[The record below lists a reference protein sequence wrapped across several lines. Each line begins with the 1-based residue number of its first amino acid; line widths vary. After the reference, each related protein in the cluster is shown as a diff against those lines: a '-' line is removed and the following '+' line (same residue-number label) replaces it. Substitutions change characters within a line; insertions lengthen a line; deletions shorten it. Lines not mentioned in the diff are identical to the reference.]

1 VIDFDIKKLRVEHVM
16 IKSVSGALGGTVTI
30 LDKARSTDKHEV
42 FTKVRVPVAVA
53 RGFAKTYEM
62 RAYMKPVLGA
72 IVYYDGHVV
81 ALERHPL
88 GNLAQEVTEGVNG
101 LVTWQSQSEI
111 NIEGFLSVVTSLGTW
126 FVDGTYVYTFADD
139 AIDNATNM
147 NDDGTFRQVKATAV
161 KLADLAFK
169 DIAASERV
177 SLAYYTKTG
186 DYTITAPIWKTLEKI
201 GSKELEKATDDESV
215 TYLSVD
221 MGQFDKIDEHL
232 CVNLSFAL
240 KAGRELSDVFGYDSI
255 QPLNLPELMLQLRT
269 VNLPNVAS
277 TVKTT
282 YDTGLPFTH
291 AVAWLIGLSRRV
303 ETLNSYMVVRSLLRY
318 LTTRGVYRK
327 GAFNSDSIFCVG
339 RTADNVPLMSLAV
352 ATDKE

>member
-1 VIDFDIKKLRVEHVM
+1 MIDFDIKKLRVEHVM

-30 LDKARSTDKHEV
+30 LDKKRSTDKNEV

-53 RGFAKTYEM
+53 RGFVKTYEM

-72 IVYYDGHVV
+72 IVYYDNKIV
-81 ALERHPL
+81 AIERHPL
-88 GNLAQEVTEGVNG
+88 GNLAEETVEGLNG
-101 LVTWQSQSEI
+101 LVRWQSQAEL
-111 NIEGFLSVVTSLGTW
+111 NIEGFLSVMTGRGVW
-126 FVDGTYVYTFADD
+126 FIDGTYVYAFADN
-139 AIDNATNM
+139 AITSASNLNEA
-147 NDDGTFRQVKATAV
+147 GTFRQVTATAI

-169 DIAASERV
+169 DIKDSERV
-177 SLAYYTKTG
+177 CLAYYTKTG
-186 DYTITAPIWKTLEKI
+186 DYTISSPIWKTLAKV

-232 CVNLSFAL
+232 CVNLSFVL

-269 VNLPNVAS
+269 VNLPNVAKS
-277 TVKTT
+277 VKET

-291 AVAWLIGLSRRV
+291 AVAWLIGLTRRV
-303 ETLNSYMVVRSLLRY
+303 ETLDSYMVIRSLLRY

-327 GAFNSDSIFCVG
+327 GAFSAESIFHIG
-339 RTADNVPLMSLAV
+339 QTLDKVPLKSLAV
-352 ATDKE
+352 VAGKE

>member
-1 VIDFDIKKLRVEHVM
+1 MIDFDMKKLRVEHVM
-16 IKSVSGALGGTVTI
+16 IKSVSGALGGTVTV
-30 LDKARSTDKHEV
+30 LDKKRSTDKNEV
-42 FTKVRVPVAVA
+42 FTKIRVPVAVA
-53 RGFAKTYEM
+53 RGFTKTYEI

-88 GNLAQEVTEGVNG
+88 GNLAQETMQGVSG
-101 LVTWQSQSEI
+101 MVTWESQSEQ
-111 NIEGFLSVVTSLGTW
+111 NIEGFLSVVTSAGTW
-126 FVDGTYVYTFADD
+126 YIDGTYIYTFADG
-139 AIDNATNM
+139 AIDAATNM
-147 NDDGTFRQVKATAV
+147 NDSGTFRQVKATAV
-161 KLADLAFK
+161 KLADLAIR
-169 DIAASERV
+169 DIQVSERV
-177 SLAYYTKTG
+177 CLAYYTQCG
-186 DYTITAPIWKTLEKI
+186 VSTITAPIWKTLEKI

-240 KAGRELSDVFGYDSI
+240 KAGRQLADVFGYDSVEA
-255 QPLNLPELMLQLRT
+255 LNLPELMLQLRT
-269 VNLPNVAS
+269 VNLPNVANS
-277 TVKTT
+277 VKTT

-303 ETLNSYMVVRSLLRY
+303 ETLDSYMVVRSLLRY

-327 GAFNSDSIFCVG
+327 GAFSADSILHVG
-339 RTADNVPLMSLAV
+339 RTFNCVPLKSVADAAV
-352 ATDKE
+352 KE